1 MGNSSDVS
9 SETLLTIAKAAKLLG
24 VSTDDVRELLLDPE
38 LPRMQ
43 FRHGRSVRLPQQ
55 ALLDYVK
62 QRSRDWFDYC

>member
-1 MGNSSDVS
+1 MRNSSDAS
-9 SETLLTIAKAAKLLG
+9 MEALLTISKAAKLLG

-43 FRHGRSVRLPQQ
+43 FRHGRSIRLPQK

-62 QRSRDWFDYC
+62 KRSRDWFDYC